1 MSKISVQWANNPGG
15 ASWGKRSI
23 GLVAEIHDWKS
34 KLATFFL
41 AEGRRADQCVLGGG
55 DCKNTKKNREN
66 RICLRLK
73 LFVSGEEATCK
84 LKYKNTVMPS
94 KKNPA
99 NPMEQRCTP
108 PSHFFSTSQP
118 LNVHGSSQNLSYQLS
133 CSRFKLCSP
142 WPTTLAF
149 EYDASIHYVFVRFIF

>member
-1 MSKISVQWANNPGG
+1 M
-15 ASWGKRSI
+15 

-34 KLATFFL
+34 KLVTFFL

-55 DCKNTKKNREN
+55 GKEGGWGGGCKNTKKTREN
-66 RICLRLK
+66 RICSKLK

-108 PSHFFSTSQP
+108 PPISF
-118 LNVHGSSQNLSYQLS
+118 LLV
-133 CSRFKLCSP
+133 SP
-142 WPTTLAF
+142 
-149 EYDASIHYVFVRFIF
+149 